1 MINCNQRILI
11 ILPAYNEQDTILN
24 TIRSLENYLHG
35 SGEDKINFVD
45 YVVINDGST
54 DCTEGILLDNQISHI
69 RLISNLGIGGA
80 VQTGY
85 KYAKEHSYD
94 IAIQYDGDGQHDPEY
109 LPSILEPVVNGADMC
124 IGSRFIGN
132 ASDFKSTAARRA
144 GIKMISW
151 AIRLVTG
158 TKIYDPTSGFR
169 AVGRRIIEEFA
180 EHYPQEYPEPES
192 IVELLKQ
199 GYQVEEVPV
208 RMIERKAGRSSIR
221 AFKTVYYMITVC
233 LSIVITGMKKRGK

>member
-1 MINCNQRILI
+1 MTNRIIRVLI
-11 ILPAYNEQDTILN
+11 IIPAYNEQETIQN
-24 TIRSLENYLHG
+24 TIHTLEKYLHL
-35 SGEDKINFVD
+35 SSEVKNYSAD
-45 YVVINDGST
+45 YIVINDGST
-54 DCTEGILLDNQISHI
+54 DHTEGILIDNQISHI
-69 RLISNLGIGGA
+69 RLVSNLGIGGA

-85 KYAKEHSYD
+85 KYARENHYD
-94 IAIQYDGDGQHDPEY
+94 IAVQFDGDGQHDPEY
-109 LPSILEPVVNGADMC
+109 LPSILEPVMNGADMC
-124 IGSRFIGN
+124 IGSRFIGD

-158 TKIYDPTSGFR
+158 TRIYDPTSGFR
-169 AVGRRIIEEFA
+169 AVGRRIIVEFA
-180 EHYPQEYPEPES
+180 KRYPQEYPEPES